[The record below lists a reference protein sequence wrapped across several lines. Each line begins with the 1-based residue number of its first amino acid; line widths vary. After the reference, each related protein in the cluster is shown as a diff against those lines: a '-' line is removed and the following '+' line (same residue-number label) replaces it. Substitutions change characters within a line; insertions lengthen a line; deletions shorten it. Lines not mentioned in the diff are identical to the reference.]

1 MYIKLFWSNTK
12 MNYYDFLV
20 IALKLLVVFICIILF
35 LKITGKTSL
44 SQMSSIDFIG
54 NMILGGI
61 AGGIIYNP
69 KLTVFDFLVV
79 LIMWTAIMYTSNYLK
94 KRSQNAKA
102 FIVGNPIILME
113 KGKIKLDA
121 FTSVNLDFSSFA
133 VLLRMKNIF
142 TIHTV
147 DKAILEPNGQLTV
160 VKKGDKDISVLV
172 LENESPNEDGLKSI
186 GKDEDWL
193 KSKLA
198 EQGYANY
205 DGLYCV
211 EYYDDRLFV
220 IPSELVN

>member
-1 MYIKLFWSNTK
+1 
-12 MNYYDFLV
+12 MNYHDFLV
-20 IALKLLVVFICIILF
+20 IAFKLLVVFICIILF

-79 LIMWTAIMYTSNYLK
+79 LLMWTTIMYTSNYLK

-102 FIVGNPIILME
+102 FIVGNPIILMD

-121 FTSVNLDFSSFA
+121 FAGVNIDFASFA

-142 TIHTV
+142 TINAV
-147 DKAILEPNGQLTV
+147 EKAILEPNGQLTI
-160 VKKGDKDISVLV
+160 VKKGDKDISVIV
-172 LENESPNEDGLKSI
+172 LENEKPNDEALQSI
-186 GKDEDWL
+186 DKNEDWL
-193 KSKLA
+193 KAKLN
-198 EQGYANY
+198 EQGYTGY
-205 DGLYCV
+205 EGLYCV
-211 EYYDDRLFV
+211 EYYDKHLFI
-220 IPSELVN
+220 IPVESVKQ

>member
-1 MYIKLFWSNTK
+1 

-69 KLTVFDFLVV
+69 KLTVLDFLVV
-79 LIMWTAIMYTSNYLK
+79 IVIWTIIMYTSNYLK
-94 KRSQNAKA
+94 QKSQNAKA
-102 FIVGNPIILME
+102 FIVGNPIILMD
-113 KGKIKLDA
+113 KGKLKLDA
-121 FTSVNLDFSSFA
+121 FASINMDISSFA

-142 TIHTV
+142 TINTV

-160 VKKGDKDISVLV
+160 VKKGDKDISVIVLEDEKPLTDV
-172 LENESPNEDGLKSI
+172 LENM
-186 GKDEDWL
+186 GKDEVWL
-193 KSKLA
+193 KSELSA
-198 EQGYANY
+198 QGYHSY
-205 DGLYCV
+205 EGLYCV
-211 EYYDDRLFV
+211 EYYDQRLFV
-220 IPSELVN
+220 IPSESVN

>member
-1 MYIKLFWSNTK
+1 

-69 KLTVFDFLVV
+69 KLTVLDFLVV
-79 LIMWTAIMYTSNYLK
+79 IVMWTIIMYTSNYLK
-94 KRSQNAKA
+94 QKSQNAKA
-102 FIVGNPIILME
+102 FIVGNPIILMK
-113 KGKIKLDA
+113 KGKIQLDA
-121 FTSVNLDFSSFA
+121 FASINMDISSFA
-133 VLLRMKNIF
+133 VLLRMKNVF
-142 TIHTV
+142 TINAV

-160 VKKGDKDISVLV
+160 VKKGDKDISVIV
-172 LENESPNEDGLKSI
+172 LENEKPREDVLENI
-186 GKDEDWL
+186 GKNEDWL
-193 KSKLA
+193 KSKLS
-198 EQGYANY
+198 EQGYHSY

-211 EYYDDRLFV
+211 EYYDHHLFV
-220 IPSELVN
+220 IPSESVS

>member
-1 MYIKLFWSNTK
+1 

-69 KLTVFDFLVV
+69 KLTVLDFLVV
-79 LIMWTAIMYTSNYLK
+79 IVMWTVIMYTSNYLK
-94 KRSQNAKA
+94 QKSQNAKA
-102 FIVGNPIILME
+102 FIVGNPIILMDN
-113 KGKIKLDA
+113 GKLKLSA
-121 FTSVNLDFSSFA
+121 FAAINMDISSFA

-142 TIHTV
+142 TINAV

-160 VKKGDKDISVLV
+160 VKKGDKDISVIV
-172 LENESPNEDGLKSI
+172 LENEKPIADVLESL

-193 KSKLA
+193 KAGLA
-198 EQGYANY
+198 EQGYHSY
-205 DGLYCV
+205 EGLYCV
-211 EYYDDRLFV
+211 EYYDQHLFV
-220 IPSELVN
+220 IPGDSVN